1 MRVTASQNVAPTKDQ
16 AGRVRIKRAYAEP
29 QAGDGVRVL
38 VDRLWPRGLQKERAK
53 VDIWLK
59 DIAPS
64 AELRRWFGHDQRRW
78 EEFER
83 RYREELRENVESLNV
98 LKVWRD
104 LGVVTLLF
112 AARDEAHNNA
122 VVLKTVLENL
132 RR

>member
-1 MRVTASQNVAPTKDQ
+1 MRVTASPDAASKVQTS
-16 AGRVRIKRAYAEP
+16 RVRLKRAYAEP
-29 QAGDGVRVL
+29 HESDGVRVL

-64 AELRRWFGHDQRRW
+64 AELRRWFGHDPRRW

-83 RYREELRENVESLNV
+83 RYREELRGNAELLNV

-112 AARDEAHNNA
+112 AARDEDHNNA
-122 VVLKTVLENL
+122 VVLKAVLENMG
-132 RR
+132 R